1 MGTYHYFYGH
11 FPISY
16 ARNTNTMASHQQV
29 WVDRVK
35 MMDLRIGTDG
45 GGANVGI
52 IFYDAWSVMWETP
65 GGGHAILGNSPKR
78 TLVLIGFNFGI
89 LWYPKMPWTIP
100 WNIRWFI
107 GGFTAL
113 PERHVHPNVHH
124 VRWLRDA
131 FLEEQRY
138 RSYRSPAK
146 RAMAAM
152 DPLIDKLLPGK
163 KIMNYRT
170 G

>member
-52 IFYDAWSVMWETP
+52 IFYDAWSVMW
-65 GGGHAILGNSPKR
+65 
-78 TLVLIGFNFGI
+78 
-89 LWYPKMPWTIP
+89 
-100 WNIRWFI
+100 
-107 GGFTAL
+107 
-113 PERHVHPNVHH
+113 
-124 VRWLRDA
+124 
-131 FLEEQRY
+131 
-138 RSYRSPAK
+138 
-146 RAMAAM
+146 
-152 DPLIDKLLPGK
+152 
-163 KIMNYRT
+163 
-170 G
+170 